1 MKGVRVFADR
11 NFGVR
16 KRDIHRLVAATKRE
30 LGFELRSLEIDLAE
44 RARILDI
51 NKKFL
56 NHNYATDVISFDYS
70 EGGEALD
77 GEVVCSP
84 EVAEENA
91 ERFGVEYLT
100 ELARIIVHG
109 VLHLLGYDDQTAA
122 ERKRMKAIE
131 DQLVERYADL
141 LG

>member
-1 MKGVRVFADR
+1 MRVYTDR
-11 NFGVR
+11 DFGIR
-16 KRDIHRLVAATKRE
+16 KRDVHRLVAAMKRD

-70 EGGEALD
+70 EDGETLD
-77 GEVVCSP
+77 GEVICSP

-91 ERFGVEYLT
+91 ERFGVERPA
-100 ELARIIVHG
+100 EVARVIVHG

-122 ERKRMKAIE
+122 ERARMKAIE
-131 DQLVERYADL
+131 DKLVEAYADL
-141 LG
+141 LE

>member
-1 MKGVRVFADR
+1 VKGVRVFADR

-16 KRDIHRLVAATKRE
+16 KRDIHRLVAAMKRD